1 MEILQKSLSLF
12 FIYSFAGWL
21 IEVIYVSI
29 DNKKIC
35 DRGFLIGPICPIY
48 GVSGVAMTL
57 LLGNFQHDYVFVFL
71 ASTILCTLVEYFTSL
86 IMEKLFKTRWWDY
99 STEKF
104 NINGRV
110 CLKNAFAFGILGT
123 LVVTVLSPYLW
134 RVIQIETLNIIL
146 IICVVVFIIDF
157 IISFTIMHKIKVATE
172 DIKKDNTEEINKK
185 VQEFVQSQ
193 SFLYKRLFTAFP
205 DYKIIQK
212 IKNKVKETNEK
223 VFYIALKE
231 KLKKDSKLDEKYILD
246 NLNDN
251 YLKIKDSLSR
261 CGNSVYEINNKK
273 EIEKII
279 NSFLNYRK
287 III

>member
-21 IEVIYVSI
+21 MEVIYVSI
-29 DNKKIC
+29 DNKKLC

-48 GVSGVAMTL
+48 GVSSVALTL
-57 LLGNFQHDYVFVFL
+57 LLGKFQHDYMFVFL
-71 ASTILCTLVEYFTSL
+71 ASTILCTSFEYLTSF

-134 RVIQIETLNIIL
+134 HAIQIETLNIIL

-157 IISFTIMHKIKVATE
+157 IISFTIMHKIRVATD
-172 DIKKDNTEEINKK
+172 DIKKDNTQEINKK

-212 IKNKVKETNEK
+212 IKKKVRETNEK
-223 VFYIALKE
+223 VRRI
-231 KLKKDSKLDEKYILD
+231 KK
-246 NLNDN
+246 
-251 YLKIKDSLSR
+251 
-261 CGNSVYEINNKK
+261 
-273 EIEKII
+273 
-279 NSFLNYRK
+279 
-287 III
+287 